1 LRSEFGIAGRMKT
14 CLICDDHV
22 MMREALAG
30 AVALGWPDADVSE
43 AADFPSAWTAAADRP
58 DLIISDLVMP
68 GASPVE
74 GVRRLRAA
82 APDTPI
88 LVVTGNEED
97 DVLLALLQLGIAG
110 FAPKTSK
117 SAIIE
122 AAIRLILAGG
132 RYLPPRIV
140 ELASSRHGLS
150 SEPPQ
155 RMVMARLT
163 ERQLDVLKLTALGR
177 SNKEIARDLDLSP
190 ATIKAH
196 VAAAI
201 AALGATNRTEAVAKA
216 QGMGLI

>member
-1 LRSEFGIAGRMKT
+1 MKT
-14 CLICDDHV
+14 CLICDDHA

-30 AVALGWPDADVSE
+30 AVAIGWPGAQVTQAS
-43 AADFPSAWTAAADRP
+43 DFPAAWAAARAQP

-74 GVRRLRAA
+74 GIGRLRAA
-82 APDTPI
+82 APNTPV

-97 DVLLALLQLGIAG
+97 EVLLALFRLGIAG

-122 AAIRLILAGG
+122 AAIRLVLAGG

-140 ELASSRHGLS
+140 ELATRNGAMGAGAAPTTSL
-150 SEPPQ
+150 
-155 RMVMARLT
+155 ARLT
-163 ERQLDVLKLTALGR
+163 ERQTDVLKLIATGE
-177 SNKEIARDLDLSP
+177 SNKQIARELDLSP

-196 VAAAI
+196 IAAAL
-201 AALGATNRTEAVAKA
+201 AALGAANRTEAVVKA
-216 QGMGLI
+216 REMGLI